1 MTKLLQYCPLYP
13 KSFNL
18 TKRFELTV
26 STRPK
31 FSIKIFIS
39 KYASACIY
47 TSLNI
52 ECGLHAHV
60 PCVLASNV
68 DYTLVLHGDE
78 DDETTE
84 ILLKFRDQIRN
95 LLFKKTNE
103 SNEPEP
109 GTLIWLLFNGMLCT
123 V

>member
-1 MTKLLQYCPLYP
+1 M
-13 KSFNL
+13 SFNL

-31 FSIKIFIS
+31 FSVKIFIS

-47 TSLNI
+47 ASLNI

-68 DYTLVLHGDE
+68 DYTLVLHKD
-78 DDETTE
+78 T
-84 ILLKFRDQIRN
+84 RN
-95 LLFKKTNE
+95 LC
-103 SNEPEP
+103 PP
-109 GTLIWLLFNGMLCT
+109 GDFSITFQLPGCLDDQQFNGDFTDGIFIGVVKKKVTRSIQLRQICLC
-123 V
+123 